1 MSSRD
6 TVGDPHNSTMVGH
19 FRIEGMTCAA
29 CVGSVENVLKK
40 LIGVSRASVALATE
54 MGEVEYDPR
63 YLDKK
68 QIVDAIEDAGFDAK
82 LVESG
87 RRDQVKFLV
96 AGMSTEAGRRD
107 VEGVLQ
113 GLEGIRQVTVD
124 SLTEKME
131 IFFDPEV
138 IGLRAIV
145 DAVESRGDGDFRV
158 VLPNLYTSFSPERSE
173 EVGQVY
179 KLFLWSCIFSVSF
192 LKKMPFK
199 LGLVNDKVIAVCS
212 SHLNRTGGLH
222 NFLRKLR
229 LVNWNRLF
237 VNRYLWYLLEL
248 FVPTYGVYGTSW
260 TCGVGPSYY
269 LIGSN
274 GHW

>member
-6 TVGDPHNSTMVGH
+6 TIGDPHHSTMVGH
-19 FRIEGMTCAA
+19 FRIGGMTCAA
-29 CVGSVENVLKK
+29 CVSSVENVLKK
-40 LIGVSRASVALATE
+40 MTGVSRASVALATE

-113 GLEGIRQVTVD
+113 DLEGIRQVTVD
-124 SLTEKME
+124 SVTDKME
-131 IFFDPEV
+131 ILFDPEI

-145 DAVESRGDGDFRV
+145 DAVESRGDGAFRV
-158 VLPNLYTSFSPERSE
+158 ILPNLYISFSPDRLE

-192 LKKMPFK
+192 LKKDA
-199 LGLVNDKVIAVCS
+199 L
-212 SHLNRTGGLH
+212 
-222 NFLRKLR
+222 
-229 LVNWNRLF
+229 
-237 VNRYLWYLLEL
+237 Y
-248 FVPTYGVYGTSW
+248 
-260 TCGVGPSYY
+260 VGS
-269 LIGSN
+269 GS
-274 GHW
+274 